1 MLFRSTAGQWQHVT
15 QIEPSDRDRLSF
27 GWTLEMRGDEAVIAA
42 PFYRLNQGALYVFSG
57 LSPCNACD
65 MNCDGD
71 VNAFDIESFLELLF
85 GGGEPCQACTGDV
98 NGDGQIDA
106 FDIEPFLN
114 CLFP

>member
-1 MLFRSTAGQWQHVT
+1 MT
-15 QIEPSDRDRLSF
+15 QIEPSDQGRLSF
-27 GWTLEMRGDEAVIAA
+27 GWTLEMCGDEAAIAA
-42 PFYRLNQGALYVFSG
+42 PFYELNQGALYAFSG

-71 VNAFDIESFLELLF
+71 VDAFDIEPFLELLF
-85 GGGEPCQACTGDV
+85 GGGEPCQSCTGDV
-98 NGDGQIDA
+98 NGDGEIDA